1 VDAFADRLT
10 KLVNETFDVELRVAF
25 KAPNEIGK
33 LFPFK
38 DNIKETHAHSMV
50 VYKITCDT
58 CNQAYIGKTKRILI
72 HRIKEHDN
80 EAKESAIQ
88 THRKEFPTHTI
99 NPYNI
104 EIIDRADTNYKVELK
119 EALHINTKKQN

>member
-1 VDAFADRLT
+1 MYVQL
-10 KLVNETFDVELRVAF
+10 LVNETFDVELRVAF

-33 LFPFK
+33 LLPFK

-58 CNQAYIGKTKRILI
+58 CNQAYIGKTKRTLI

-80 EAKESAIQ
+80 EAKDSAIQ
-88 THRKEFPTHTI
+88 THRKEFPTHTQS
-99 NPYNI
+99 
-104 EIIDRADTNYKVELK
+104 THTTSKS
-119 EALHINTKKQN
+119 